1 MNSDN
6 AGTMYVRVVVK
17 NVEDNTREAVSNTVY
32 ALFPAVRFTG
42 CGQKT
47 NGTAFN
53 YRGETSAINPN
64 IGETFVLQNDV
75 CAGLLGRL
83 VEALRKMVPVVS
95 CRMICTTKAGIR
107 VKIEVTL

>member
-17 NVEDNTREAVSNTVY
+17 NVENNTQESVSNTVY

-42 CGQKT
+42 RGQKN

-53 YRGETSAINPN
+53 YRGETSALNPN
-64 IGETFVLQNDV
+64 IGETFVLRNDV
-75 CAGLLGRL
+75 CAGSLCKL
-83 VEALRKMVPVVS
+83 VEVLRKSVPVVS

-107 VKIEVTL
+107 VKIEVTM